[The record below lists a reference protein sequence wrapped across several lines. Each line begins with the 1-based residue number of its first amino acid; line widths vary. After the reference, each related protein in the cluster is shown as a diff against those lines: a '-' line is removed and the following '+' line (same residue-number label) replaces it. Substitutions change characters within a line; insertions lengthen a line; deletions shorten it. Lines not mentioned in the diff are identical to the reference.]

1 MTEYRAVPPLTHLHL
16 SPKTQLSANGHILTY
31 SAALPAAVG
40 RSCMKKLNA
49 DVLATSLTESLANT
63 KLSKGRKWE
72 KERKVQWKGEKR
84 KLSAEELG

>member
-1 MTEYRAVPPLTHLHL
+1 
-16 SPKTQLSANGHILTY
+16 
-31 SAALPAAVG
+31 
-40 RSCMKKLNA
+40 MKKLNA